1 MQKKAIAFCGLL
13 LAGAVVVAAA
23 RMAPQDKSKRPSPP
37 AHAEFTFSDGK
48 MIKVDY
54 SSPRLKGRKIFG
66 DLEPYGKPWR
76 AGANEATTFV
86 TNTDLMVGDKA
97 VPAGE
102 YTLDIIP
109 DQTEWTLIVSKKTK
123 NDKGG
128 PVWGIPYP
136 GEQFDLVRVKM
147 KLTKL
152 DSPIEDLL
160 IAFDKMGNGTS
171 MHLDW
176 DTSRGAVEISEKM

>member
-1 MQKKAIAFCGLL
+1 MLKRAIAFCSVFALGLVM
-13 LAGAVVVAAA
+13 LAATGSAQ
-23 RMAPQDKSKRPSPP
+23 QDKTKRPSPP
-37 AHAEFTFSDGK
+37 AHTDFTFADGK
-48 MIKVDY
+48 TIIVDY
-54 SSPRLKGRKIFG
+54 SSPRVKGRKIFG

-86 TNTDLMVGDKA
+86 TNTDLIVGGKE

-102 YTLDIIP
+102 YTLDILP
-109 DQTEWTLIVSKKTK
+109 NPTEWTLIVSKKTK
-123 NDKGG
+123 NANGG

-136 GEQFDLVRVKM
+136 GEEFDLVRTQM

-152 DSPIEDLL
+152 DSLVEDMV
-160 IAFDKMGNGTS
+160 IAFDKTGMGAT

-176 DTSRGAVEISEKM
+176 ETSRGAVEISEKK

>member
-1 MQKKAIAFCGLL
+1 MKKKAIALCCLL
-13 LAGAVVVAAA
+13 LAGAVAITAAK
-23 RMAPQDKSKRPSPP
+23 MAPQDKSKRPSPP
-37 AHAEFTFSDGK
+37 AHAEFTFADGK

-54 SSPRLKGRKIFG
+54 SSPRVKGRKIFG
-66 DLEPYGKPWR
+66 DLVPFGKPWR

-86 TNTDLMVGDKA
+86 TNTDLMVGDKV

-109 DQTEWTLIVSKKTK
+109 DETEWTLIVSKKTK

-136 GEQFDLVRVKM
+136 GEQFDLVRTKM

-152 DSPIEDLL
+152 GSPVENLVIG
-160 IAFDKMGNGTS
+160 FDRMGSGTT

-176 DTSRGAVEISEKM
+176 DTSSGSVDISEKM

>member
-1 MQKKAIAFCGLL
+1 MRKKTIAFCCVLL
-13 LAGAVVVAAA
+13 FGMAMLAASGKAQ
-23 RMAPQDKSKRPSPP
+23 QDKSQRPSPP
-37 AHAEFTFSDGK
+37 AHTDFTFSDGK
-48 MIKVDY
+48 TITVDY
-54 SSPRLKGRKIFG
+54 SSPRVKGRKIFG
-66 DLEPYGKPWR
+66 ELEPYGKPWR

-86 TNTDLMVGDKA
+86 TNTNLTVGGKD

-102 YTLDIIP
+102 YTIFMIP
-109 DQTEWTLIVSKKTK
+109 DPAEWTLIISKKTK
-123 NDKGG
+123 NEKGG

-152 DSPIEDLL
+152 DSNVEDLL
-160 IAFDKMGNGTS
+160 IAFDKTPRGAT

-176 DTSRGAVEISEKM
+176 ETSRASVEISEMM

>member
-1 MQKKAIAFCGLL
+1 MQKTAIAFCCAVLL
-13 LAGAVVVAAA
+13 GATVLALPGNAQ
-23 RMAPQDKSKRPSPP
+23 QDKSKRPSPP
-37 AHAEFTFSDGK
+37 AHTSFTFGDGK
-48 MIKVDY
+48 TITVDY

-66 DLEPYGKPWR
+66 ELEPYGKPWR

-86 TNTDLMVGDKA
+86 TNTNLTVGGKD

-102 YTLDIIP
+102 YTIFMIP
-109 DQTEWTLIVSKKTK
+109 DPTEWTLIISKKTK
-123 NDKGG
+123 NEKGG

-136 GEQFDLVRVKM
+136 GEQFDFLRVKM
-147 KLTKL
+147 KLTTL

-160 IAFDKMGNGTS
+160 IAFDKMGMGTT

-176 DTSRGAVEISEKM
+176 DASRASVEISEKM

>member
-1 MQKKAIAFCGLL
+1 MKKKAIAFCCLL
-13 LAGAVVVAAA
+13 LAGAVVLTAS
-23 RMAPQDKSKRPSPP
+23 RPAPQDKSTRPSPP
-37 AHAEFTFSDGK
+37 AHAEFKFSDGK
-48 MIKVDY
+48 TIKVDY
-54 SSPRLKGRKIFG
+54 SSPRVKGRKIFG
-66 DLEPYGKPWR
+66 DLVPYGKPWR

-86 TNTDLMVGDKA
+86 TNTDLMVGDKV

-109 DQTEWTLIVSKKTK
+109 DETEWTLIVSKKTK

-136 GEQFDLVRVKM
+136 GEQFDLVRTKM

-152 DSPIEDLL
+152 GSPVEDLL
-160 IAFDKMGNGTS
+160 IAFDKMGSGTTL
-171 MHLDW
+171 HLDW
-176 DTSRGAVEISEKM
+176 DTSRGSVNISEKM